1 MKTTGVSDIPKFGL
15 LDFLGHPS
23 LDGQMSSILAL
34 GQTGELG
41 SRSSSGGR
49 EEVAGSGVGEV
60 LEERGEGTQ
69 PRHHP
74 SLEVVPDWGWQ
85 AGQVD

>member
-1 MKTTGVSDIPKFGL
+1 MDRLETR
-15 LDFLGHPS
+15 
-23 LDGQMSSILAL
+23 
-34 GQTGELG
+34 
-41 SRSSSGGR
+41 SRSNSGGKK
-49 EEVAGSGVGEV
+49 EVAGSGVGEV